1 MGHYLMSVH
10 FKTICVS
17 HSPITCLMRG
27 LVRALLTTLSVSTVV
42 LVLAESSDR
51 GESSARLTL
60 RRVWGLVSDLKQKMM
75 P

>member
-1 MGHYLMSVH
+1 
-10 FKTICVS
+10 
-17 HSPITCLMRG
+17 MRG

-60 RRVWGLVSDLKQKMM
+60 RSVWGLVSDLKQKMM